1 MVTTIQYLL
10 RMITNE
16 MKVKA
21 DQLLGVYD
29 ITLEQAQTLRYIF
42 ESDTGV
48 IPQNDL
54 IHIFNRKGPTVSSA
68 LRSLENKNLIERI
81 SDKNDT
87 RKKDVVLTSVAKKD
101 VREIIEILDEVESTL
116 FLDIPKADQAALKEI
131 LFKMK
136 DNLNTLNE
144 EDKEF

>member
-1 MVTTIQYLL
+1 MATTIQYLL

-87 RKKDVVLTSVAKKD
+87 RKKDV
-101 VREIIEILDEVESTL
+101 REIIEILDEVESTL

>member
-1 MVTTIQYLL
+1 MATTIQYLL

-21 DQLLGVYD
+21 DQLLGAYD

-54 IHIFNRKGPTVSSA
+54 IHIFNRKGPTVSNA

-87 RKKDVVLTSVAKKD
+87 RKKDVVLTAVAKKD
-101 VREIIEILDEVESTL
+101 VREIIEILDELESTL
-116 FLDIPKADQAALKEI
+116 FLDIPTADQAALKEI

>member
-1 MVTTIQYLL
+1 MATTIQYLL

-54 IHIFNRKGPTVSSA
+54 IHIFNRKG
-68 LRSLENKNLIERI
+68 LSLIHI
-81 SDKNDT
+81 
-87 RKKDVVLTSVAKKD
+87 
-101 VREIIEILDEVESTL
+101 
-116 FLDIPKADQAALKEI
+116 
-131 LFKMK
+131 
-136 DNLNTLNE
+136 
-144 EDKEF
+144 

>member
-1 MVTTIQYLL
+1 M
-10 RMITNE
+10 
-16 MKVKA
+16 
-21 DQLLGVYD
+21 
-29 ITLEQAQTLRYIF
+29 
-42 ESDTGV
+42 
-48 IPQNDL
+48 
-54 IHIFNRKGPTVSSA
+54 SSA

-87 RKKDVVLTSVAKKD
+87 RKKDVVLTAVAKKD

-144 EDKEF
+144 EDKRILVVYNS